1 MSSVDQASETQL
13 ANIEKKT
20 GQDRQALFAA
30 VLGQGLAKH
39 GEMLAWAKA
48 HLGLGHGDANA
59 LVLHAKRS
67 AEPASGG
74 AAASSDPLD
83 ALYTGARAGQR
94 PIHEALKAAIDAF
107 GAYETAPK
115 KGYVSLRRKKQ
126 FAMIGPKTST
136 QLELGLNSKEPLDH
150 PLLKPLPPG
159 GMCHYAA
166 RLESAGQVDDALIAA
181 IRRAYEAAG

>member
-59 LVLHAKRS
+59 LVLHARRS
-67 AEPASGG
+67 AEPQVD
-74 AAASSDPLD
+74 AAASADPLD

-94 PIHEALKAAIDAF
+94 PIHEALTAAIDAF
-107 GAYETAPK
+107 GPYETALK

-136 QLELGLNSKEPLDH
+136 QLELGLNSKEPLEH
-150 PLLKPLPPG
+150 VLLKALPPG

-166 RLESAGQVDDALIAA
+166 RLESAGQIDDALIAA
-181 IRRAYEAAG
+181 ILRAYEAAG

>member
-20 GQDRQALFAA
+20 GQDRMALFAA

-39 GEMLAWAKA
+39 GEMVAWAKA

-59 LVLHAKRS
+59 LVLHARRS
-67 AEPASGG
+67 SEPQDVT
-74 AAASSDPLD
+74 AAADPLD
-83 ALYTGARAGQR
+83 ALYTGAKAGQR
-94 PIHEALKAAIDAF
+94 PIHEVLKAAIDAF

-136 QLELGLNSKEPLDH
+136 QLELGLNSKEPLEH
-150 PLLKPLPPG
+150 PLLKALPPG

-166 RLESAGQVDDALIAA
+166 RLESAGQIDDALIAV
-181 IRRAYEAAG
+181 IRQAYDAAG

>member
-13 ANIEKKT
+13 ANIENKT
-20 GQDRQALFAA
+20 GKDRQSLFAA
-30 VLGQGLAKH
+30 VLGQGLSKH
-39 GEMLAWAKA
+39 GEMVAWAKTQ
-48 HLGLGHGDANA
+48 LGLGHGDANA

-67 AEPASGG
+67 AEPASS
-74 AAASSDPLD
+74 AAASADPLD

-94 PIHEALKAAIDAF
+94 PIHDALKAAIDTF

-126 FAMIGPKTST
+126 FAMIGPKTNT
-136 QLELGLNSKEPLDH
+136 QLELGLNSKEPLEH

-166 RLESAGQVDDALIAA
+166 RLESPGQIDGALITA
-181 IRRAYEAAG
+181 IRQAYEAAG